1 MTPRYSSSP
10 AGPLAA
16 LLDLPVLNGALFA
29 PSAFDT
35 CRLTNRDLL
44 AALRFLDSYQESD
57 KGATRRVN
65 YAALDVEELGS
76 VYESLL
82 DYHPNIPTTAGRL
95 HFELKEGFE
104 RKGTGSYYTPPELV
118 AELISSALAPVVA
131 ERLAQLPPTA
141 TPEEKAQALLALRVI
156 DPACGSGHFLLAAAR
171 WLGRKLAGIRVGTD
185 EPPPEAVRAAIR
197 EVVTHSIYGVD
208 KNPLAV
214 ELCRVALWIESYC
227 AGKPLTFLDHRIR
240 CGNSLVGV
248 FDLAAL
254 KQGVPDEAFSPGPD
268 DTKSI
273 AAELKKR
280 NRQQRGG
287 QRSFF
292 AAFDAPAEV
301 AQFSKAAQA
310 LNAVPDDTPQDI
322 RRKMERYE
330 ALSAQTARDRLACDL
345 WTAAFFQRFTPGAPP
360 ITTETVWDA
369 LEATSAHGQ
378 VVGQARALAEQLGF
392 FHWPLAFPEVFA
404 QGGFDVVLSNPPWER
419 IKLQEKEFFKNE
431 DATIANAKHK
441 AERARLMAELE
452 QRNLSLWRNYRQTLH
467 IAEATSKFL
476 RRGERFPLTGHGDV
490 NTYSVFAE
498 LAWQLLASHGQAGIV
513 VPTGIAT
520 DDTNKYFFGAIVK
533 GQNLVSL
540 FDFENREKLFTD
552 PDSRTKF
559 ALLTLSRAAVE
570 QATYAF
576 FCTRADQ
583 LHENARCF
591 TLSPDDLALLNPNTR
606 TLPVFRTRADAE
618 LTKAIYR
625 RVPVLVNETTNANPW
640 GVKFQVMFHMSND
653 SHRFRSAS
661 ELQAQGFHREGSRFV
676 RGETVYLPLYEAKL
690 IWQFD
695 HRFATYDEAGKETRD
710 LTIAEKSDP
719 ATQPLPRY
727 WVEASEVNAKL
738 SGWQRRWLLGFR
750 DVTNATNERTAI
762 FSLLPRVAVGHT
774 NPLVLSETV
783 EATDKLLVCL
793 AAMNSLVFDFITRQ
807 KVGGTHLTFTVV
819 KQLPVLPPNHYTPT
833 DLRFI
838 VPRTLELV
846 YTAWDLAPFAADL
859 WHDADE
865 PLRAAIDQWR
875 QTAPTHPDT
884 PPPWLK
890 ESHPFPPFQWDADR
904 RAVLRAELDAY
915 YAHLYGL
922 TRKQLR
928 YILDPADLT
937 KQELA
942 NILDPTEEVTDP
954 LDPEG
959 YARRVKQSDF
969 PGETFRVL
977 KDKEQRHFGEYRTRR
992 LTLEAWAVVGERGE
1006 RGEE

>member
-1 MTPRYSSSP
+1 MSTTLRSFPAIRAEGGLFAPDLFDQLLAGEAPGQKPSDFGLDNRRKLTDAMAATFGDAQALWSVFRRRLDHLNETDPATTLTRDIWMVPFLSLLGYDLRYNRPAPVIGGLPFSISHRAGEAEDAPPIHIVGARHDLDRLPPSGRATRLAPHSLVQEFLNRTDALWGIVTNGLVVRLLRNSTYIRRQCYVEFDLAAIFDQHLFPDFVVLYHLLHRSRLPHSSADAHRCPLERHYQTSVEQGGRVRDRLRDGVKACLTRLADGFLAHPQNAELRRRLTSTAADRLTPEAFYRQLLWLVYRFLFLFVADERGFLSQHPLYLEDYSASRLRSLVALP
-10 AGPLAA
+10 AAYTDHDDLWLSLQALWKLLSDDTPVQQLAGRPLAA

-227 AGKPLTFLDHRIR
+227 AGKPLTFLEHRIR

-419 IKLQEKEFFKNE
+419 IKLQEKEFFENE

-476 RRGERFPLTGHGDV
+476 RRGERFPLTGHGDI

-498 LAWQLLASHGQAGIV
+498 LAWQLLAPHGQAGIV

-520 DDTNKYFFGAIVK
+520 DDTNKHFFGELA
-533 GQNLVSL
+533 QTQHLVSL
-540 FDFENREKLFTD
+540 FDFENRDGIF
-552 PDSRTKF
+552 PGVHRSYKF
-559 ALLTLSRAAVE
+559 ALLTLRRAATE
-570 QATYAF
+570 QTTLAF

-583 LHENARCF
+583 LHE
-591 TLSPDDLALLNPNTR
+591 
-606 TLPVFRTRADAE
+606 
-618 LTKAIYR
+618 
-625 RVPVLVNETTNANPW
+625 
-640 GVKFQVMFHMSND
+640 
-653 SHRFRSAS
+653 
-661 ELQAQGFHREGSRFV
+661 
-676 RGETVYLPLYEAKL
+676 
-690 IWQFD
+690 
-695 HRFATYDEAGKETRD
+695 
-710 LTIAEKSDP
+710 
-719 ATQPLPRY
+719 
-727 WVEASEVNAKL
+727 
-738 SGWQRRWLLGFR
+738 
-750 DVTNATNERTAI
+750 
-762 FSLLPRVAVGHT
+762 
-774 NPLVLSETV
+774 
-783 EATDKLLVCL
+783 
-793 AAMNSLVFDFITRQ
+793 
-807 KVGGTHLTFTVV
+807 
-819 KQLPVLPPNHYTPT
+819 
-833 DLRFI
+833 
-838 VPRTLELV
+838 
-846 YTAWDLAPFAADL
+846 
-859 WHDADE
+859 
-865 PLRAAIDQWR
+865 
-875 QTAPTHPDT
+875 
-884 PPPWLK
+884 
-890 ESHPFPPFQWDADR
+890 
-904 RAVLRAELDAY
+904 
-915 YAHLYGL
+915 
-922 TRKQLR
+922 
-928 YILDPADLT
+928 
-937 KQELA
+937 
-942 NILDPTEEVTDP
+942 
-954 LDPEG
+954 
-959 YARRVKQSDF
+959 
-969 PGETFRVL
+969 
-977 KDKEQRHFGEYRTRR
+977 
-992 LTLEAWAVVGERGE
+992 
-1006 RGEE
+1006 